1 MSFRILLADDE
12 LHIRRAAEFKLKR
25 EYEVLCAEDG
35 QEAWEM
41 ILEDRPDV
49 LVTDLQ
55 MPRMTGIELIE
66 HIRANEATADLPVI
80 LLTAKG
86 FELAHDEVFDLRL
99 RAVLVLA
106 QSLSVRVN
114 SASSF
119 KCRSKITKVVKKSM
133 RPRKGEVHEDADRS
147 LWRRCYSS
155 CARRAWR

>member
-1 MSFRILLADDE
+1 MTHRILLVDDE

-25 EYEVLCAEDG
+25 EFEVSCAEDG

-55 MPRMTGIELIE
+55 MPRMNGLELIE

-86 FELAHDEVFDLRL
+86 FELARGEVFNTLKVFQLVSKPFSPREL
-99 RAVLVLA
+99 CKLVQMAIENYESQRAAFATIQV
-106 QSLSVRVN
+106 
-114 SASSF
+114 
-119 KCRSKITKVVKKSM
+119 
-133 RPRKGEVHEDADRS
+133 
-147 LWRRCYSS
+147 
-155 CARRAWR
+155 